1 MQTQIRIGYEQIL
14 NLVYLLP
21 NTEKKKLIEDLQKEF
36 ENKTE
41 RKFGKYDGQGWMSDD
56 FDEPL
61 EEFKEYM
68 P

>member
-21 NTEKKKLIEDLQKEF
+21 KNEKKRLIINLQKDLEL
-36 ENKTE
+36 KSE
-41 RKFGKYDGQGWMSDD
+41 RKIGKYDGQVWMSDD